1 MKYKAKVIVELG
13 DEDTQYIAGVTYY
26 HHQKPDRYCT
36 DSDVDYHGYTEL
48 EWELL
53 NMDGTKAYEVEAL
66 LSEREYDYIEEK
78 IKDELGDDDE
88 DR

>member
-1 MKYKAKVIVELG
+1 MKYKAEVVVELG
-13 DEDTQYIAGVTYY
+13 DEDTKYIAGVTHY
-26 HHQKPDRYCT
+26 HYQKPDRYCK

-53 NMDGTKAYEVEAL
+53 NMDGTLAHEVESVL
-66 LSEREYDYIEEK
+66 TERENDYIEEK
-78 IKDELGDDDE
+78 IKEEMEGYDE

>member
-1 MKYKAKVIVELG
+1 MKYKAEVVVELG
-13 DEDTQYIAGVTYY
+13 DEDTKYIAGVTHY
-26 HHQKPDRYCT
+26 HHQPPDRNSW

-53 NMDGTKAYEVEAL
+53 NMDGTKAYEVEVL
-66 LSEREYDYIEEK
+66 LSEREYTYIEDK
-78 IKDELGDDDE
+78 ILEEMEDCDE